1 MAHVKPRKVTD
12 NEREERIRAA
22 LQQRR
27 DEGTPWATLALE
39 YGIAGS
45 TLNDR
50 WKGARGRREAH
61 SEQQKL
67 PPMAEKALERWC
79 QQLDDWG
86 FPPRMDMLREM
97 ANILVRQR
105 AEQEG
110 DPRLAVLGK
119 NWITRFLDRYPDL
132 AGKFSTQI
140 DRQRVFANNPIIL
153 HDYFNKLQKLLRK
166 HRFLPEN
173 IWNMDEKGFSLGF
186 SSRAKVICRAA
197 RRNPHVAQDGSREML
212 MVLELV
218 SVLGMAL
225 PPFVVYKGKGH
236 YMGWHLET
244 DDPNARFAYSKNGWT
259 DDQLG
264 LAWLCKHFEPKTYT
278 NLPRLLILDGHGS
291 HITWQFCQFALER
304 NIQIICLPAHST
316 HLLQPLDVGIFGPLQ
331 HYYGKA
337 ADTHMRDTRTGV
349 KKGTFWIFYSE
360 ARGLTFLPKK
370 IQSAFRATGIVPFNP
385 NKVLV
390 KVTKITKT
398 TTPNSPTA
406 IFTTPRNRH
415 QLRQQALAATSF
427 FPSSPTSSRESYLAV
442 VLRLA
447 DLTERA
453 LTEVEIAKA
462 EAQRLREGYEGKR
475 AAKADRRVLSKVR
488 IITGEDIIRL
498 REEWKTHERSKSNQ
512 RPTKKKTTRLPP
524 STPPDSSPSHSAPR
538 VQIVETPKVIEF
550 HASESESEDGYQ
562 SSGLSDTST
571 PTTSHHPILS
581 PRLSTPTNSNR
592 RLPDRPLE
600 MRLRSRR

>member
-1 MAHVKPRKVTD
+1 MAHVKPRKVT
-12 NEREERIRAA
+12 NSEKEERIRAA
-22 LQQRR
+22 LLQRR
-27 DEGTPWATLALE
+27 EEGTPWATLALE

-50 WKGARGRREAH
+50 WKGARERRVAH
-61 SEQQKL
+61 SDQQKL

-97 ANILVRQR
+97 ANVLARQR

-110 DPRLAVLGK
+110 DPKLAVLGK
-119 NWITRFLDRYPDL
+119 NWITRFLDRHPQL
-132 AGKFSTQI
+132 AGKLSTQI
-140 DRQRVFANNPIIL
+140 DRQRVFANNPITL
-153 HDYFNKLQKLLRK
+153 RDYYNKLQRLLRK
-166 HRFLPEN
+166 HHFLPGN
-173 IWNMDEKGFSLGF
+173 IWNMDEKGFILGF

-212 MVLELV
+212 TVLESV
-218 SVLGMAL
+218 SALGVAL

-244 DDPNARFAYSKNGWT
+244 DDPQARFAYSKNGWT

-264 LAWLCKHFEPKTYT
+264 VAWLREHFEPKTYT
-278 NLPRLLILDGHGS
+278 NHPRLLILDGHGS
-291 HITWQFCQFALER
+291 HITWQFCQFALEK

-337 ADTHMRDTRTGV
+337 ADTHMRDTWTGV
-349 KKGTFWIFYSE
+349 KKGTFWTFYSE
-360 ARGLTFLPKK
+360 ARALTFLPKT

-390 KVTKITKT
+390 KVTKVTKT
-398 TTPNSPTA
+398 TTANCPTA

-415 QLRQQALAATSF
+415 QLRQQTLAASSF
-427 FPSSPTSSRESYLAV
+427 FPASPTSSRESYLAV

-475 AAKADRRVLSKVR
+475 PLKR
-488 IITGEDIIRL
+488 IAECFL
-498 REEWKTHERSKSNQ
+498 RHA
-512 RPTKKKTTRLPP
+512 
-524 STPPDSSPSHSAPR
+524 SSPAR
-538 VQIVETPKVIEF
+538 I
-550 HASESESEDGYQ
+550 
-562 SSGLSDTST
+562 
-571 PTTSHHPILS
+571 
-581 PRLSTPTNSNR
+581 
-592 RLPDRPLE
+592 
-600 MRLRSRR
+600 